1 MSPLFMASVLPD
13 DSRPATPG
21 VDPDL
26 HAVAHLIHAEFDDHL
41 DPQAVDACLSQ
52 VAARFDGAAIRS
64 FVPLLVRRI
73 AREELQQR

>member
-1 MSPLFMASVLPD
+1 MASVLPA
-13 DSRPATPG
+13 DSRPAIPG
-21 VDPDL
+21 VDPEL
-26 HAVAHLIHAEFDDHL
+26 HVVAQLIHAEFDDHL
-41 DPQAVDACLSQ
+41 DPHTVDECLSQ